1 MALEV
6 LIFLLLGETFLRGAP
21 RASHCPSLKDSN
33 PTSLHGFPA
42 ATVAAAGAA
51 GAAGAGS
58 GFVASGAVGAAGG
71 GAAADFDRFFFPVFL
86 GTQIKA
92 TSSSPSGV
100 TVFVRGA
107 RIAGGGGRDP
117 GPLTGTQTSGTS
129 SSSIV

>member
-1 MALEV
+1 MMGLGRIPVTRTGRCMAAGL
-6 LIFLLLGETFLRGAP
+6 
-21 RASHCPSLKDSN
+21 
-33 PTSLHGFPA
+33 
-42 ATVAAAGAA
+42 AAAGAA
-51 GAAGAGS
+51 GAGN

-71 GAAADFDRFFFPVFL
+71 GAAAGFDRFFFPTFL

-107 RIAGGGGRDP
+107 RIVGGEGAAP
-117 GPLTGTQTSGTS
+117 GPLTGTQTNGMS